1 MMTVANRQI
10 VYWWQSG
17 TLFHAQ
23 VTEEDGSDPSN
34 LYTST
39 DLPDALEQAGY
50 VRNRDVIRPNNA
62 PNLMFEQY

>member
-1 MMTVANRQI
+1 MAQQI

-23 VTEEDGSDPSN
+23 VTEADGSDPSE

-39 DLPDALEQAGY
+39 DLADALEQAGY
-50 VRNRDVIRPNNA
+50 DKSRDVIRANEA
-62 PNLMFEQY
+62 PDLAFEQF

>member
-1 MMTVANRQI
+1 MQKI

-23 VTEEDGSDPSN
+23 VTDELGRDPSD

-39 DLPDALEQAGY
+39 DLKDALEQAEY
-50 VRNRDVIRPNNA
+50 DPCRDVIRPNEA
-62 PNLMFEQY
+62 PDLQREVWF

>member
-1 MMTVANRQI
+1 MAQQI

-23 VTEEDGSDPSN
+23 VTQLDGSDPSN

-39 DLPDALEQAGY
+39 DLKDALEQADY
-50 VRNRDVIRPNNA
+50 DPRRDVIRPNEA
-62 PNLMFEQY
+62 PDLTREVA